1 MKKAWLW
8 AARPSPVWATN
19 PYLLPGR
26 CGGFPVR
33 RICRDEYNK
42 GKEKGA
48 VMANTISGAD
58 VKSIIFAC
66 EAGMG
71 SSLMSVN
78 SLKKKLKA
86 AQVANVT
93 VVHKPARE
101 IPADAQVVVV
111 HKGLAKVARSKAP
124 NAVVLAF
131 NHFLNDPV
139 FDNLVK
145 AIADKTE
152 IVGTDL

>member
-1 MKKAWLW
+1 M
-8 AARPSPVWATN
+8 T
-19 PYLLPGR
+19 
-26 CGGFPVR
+26 
-33 RICRDEYNK
+33 
-42 GKEKGA
+42 
-48 VMANTISGAD
+48 
-58 VKSIIFAC
+58 KSISSTSVKIIILAC

-86 AQVANVT
+86 AQVADVN
-93 VVHKPARE
+93 VVHKPVRE

-111 HKGLAKVARSKAP
+111 HKGLAKSAASKAP
-124 NAVVLAF
+124 NAVVIAF
-131 NHFLNDPV
+131 NHFLNDPA

-145 AIADKTE
+145 AFVEKTD

>member
-1 MKKAWLW
+1 M
-8 AARPSPVWATN
+8 P
-19 PYLLPGR
+19 
-26 CGGFPVR
+26 
-33 RICRDEYNK
+33 
-42 GKEKGA
+42 
-48 VMANTISGAD
+48 NTISAAN
-58 VKSIIFAC
+58 VKTVILAC

-86 AQVANVT
+86 AQVTDVT
-93 VVHKPARE
+93 VVHKPVRE
-101 IPADAQVVVV
+101 VPADAQVVVV
-111 HKGLAKVARSKAP
+111 HKGLAKSAANKAP

-131 NHFLNDPV
+131 NHFINDPV

-145 AIADKTE
+145 AFVEKSD

>member
-1 MKKAWLW
+1 M
-8 AARPSPVWATN
+8 SQS
-19 PYLLPGR
+19 
-26 CGGFPVR
+26 
-33 RICRDEYNK
+33 IS
-42 GKEKGA
+42 A
-48 VMANTISGAD
+48 VQ
-58 VKSIIFAC
+58 VKTIIFAC

-86 AQVANVT
+86 AQITDVT
-93 VVHKPARE
+93 VVHKPVRD

-111 HKGLAKVARSKAP
+111 HKGLAKSDANKAP
-124 NAVVLAF
+124 NAVVVAF

-139 FDNLVK
+139 FDALVK
-145 AIADKTE
+145 AFVDKTD